1 MAVIFFSQL
10 TFADSFHCALPI
22 VLCFCSVHSD
32 ENDKIK
38 IPDLENEIVTKKEEE
53 VDDDDGKFKT
63 LNQTCTT

>member
-1 MAVIFFSQL
+1 MIFLSQL

-22 VLCFCSVHSD
+22 VLCLRSVHSD

-38 IPDLENEIVTKKEEE
+38 IPDLENEIVTKKDE
-53 VDDDDGKFKT
+53 VDDNDGKT